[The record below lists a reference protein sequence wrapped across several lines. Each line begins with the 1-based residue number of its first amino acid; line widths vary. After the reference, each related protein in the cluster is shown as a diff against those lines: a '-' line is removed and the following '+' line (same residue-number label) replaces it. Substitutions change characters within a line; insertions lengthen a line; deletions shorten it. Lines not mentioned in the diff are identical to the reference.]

1 MIALYQV
8 DGNSGKLLPPQFE
21 ELHFVVFAAMEHIA
35 HNDDPYGQIMC
46 DQLLQ
51 PEKVFLHNA
60 GRHSDPG
67 LPEMGRLPE
76 MEVRKDQRFLFFPKN
91 CPLGQ
96 QMPMLFLKMKYFPCH
111 LTSFLMSCKL

>member
-1 MIALYQV
+1 MYPDLQLLVHLICHYIMIALYQV

-35 HNDDPYGQIMC
+35 HNNDPYGQVMR

-60 GRHSDPG
+60 RRHSDPG

-76 MEVRKDQRFLFFPKN
+76 MKIRKNQRFLFFPKIARWGN
-91 CPLGQ
+91 KCQ
-96 QMPMLFLKMKYFPCH
+96 CC
-111 LTSFLMSCKL
+111 S